1 MENELVFSLEQLDTN
16 DRDTSGMKHDQ
27 ADKLDC
33 LMVAMFEYTTAVCV
47 NQGKVMSTRSLTS
60 EHRSFPGT
68 VNYEQ
73 TKSLFRDFL
82 SIFNRIL
89 LPTHDSSHVQ
99 FLLFHICSFHTVLF
113 ARGTFDQPLL
123 SLGNRSVGL
132 QRRIHEQ
139 LLEDIRLSVSIDG
152 ISSSVDLLPV
162 EFNRAS
168 EIHHHSVGSTASN
181 HDRHT
186 RPSV

>member
-47 NQGKVMSTRSLTS
+47 NHGKVVSTPSLTTTGV
-60 EHRSFPGT
+60 HLGT

-113 ARGTFDQPLL
+113 ATETFDEPLL
-123 SLGNRSVGL
+123 S
-132 QRRIHEQ
+132 
-139 LLEDIRLSVSIDG
+139 VSD
-152 ISSSVDLLPV
+152 P
-162 EFNRAS
+162 
-168 EIHHHSVGSTASN
+168 
-181 HDRHT
+181 
-186 RPSV
+186 